1 MEKNPTVKKT
11 DQSSGTVQKIPLY
24 QPLLGLIGNTP
35 IMQLPIASKAT
46 ILGKLEYLNPGG
58 SVKDRS
64 ALFMV
69 EDAERKGLLRPGGTI
84 VEASSGNQGIA
95 LAMIGAVK
103 GYRVVIIV
111 PSRVSKEKIATLKAY
126 GAEVVVKPDSQSGEE
141 DYHAFASR
149 IAKDLPNVFMPN
161 QYFNPANT
169 QAHYESTGP
178 EIWRQT
184 NGTITHFVV
193 GLGSCGTSMGVGRF
207 LKEQNPDIKIIGVD
221 AATSALS
228 SLNPSPYQV
237 EGLGVDNLDGLY
249 NKNLVDEVVPM
260 TDEQIFDHTRAM
272 ARRFGLLVGLSAGAV
287 LGAVMARADSFQ
299 EGDVVVAILAD
310 SGRAYLSK
318 AFNL

>member
-1 MEKNPTVKKT
+1 MEKFPAVNET
-11 DQSSGTVQKIPLY
+11 DQTSGTVQKVPEHKA
-24 QPLLGLIGNTP
+24 LLGLIGNTP
-35 IMQLPIASKAT
+35 IVKLPIASKAT

-58 SVKDRS
+58 SIKDRA

-84 VEASSGNQGIA
+84 VEASSGNQGIS
-95 LAMIGAVK
+95 LAMIGAIK

-141 DYHAFASR
+141 DYHAFATR
-149 IAKDLPNVFMPN
+149 IAKNLPNVFMPN

-169 QAHYESTGP
+169 MAHYQSTGP
-178 EIWRQT
+178 EIWNQT

-193 GLGSCGTSMGVGRF
+193 GLGSCGTGMGVGRY
-207 LKEQNPDIKIIGVD
+207 LKEKNPDIKIIGVD

-237 EGLGVDNLDGLY
+237 EGLGVDNLDGLF

-260 TDEQIFDHTRAM
+260 TDEQIFEYTRQM
-272 ARRFGLLVGLSAGAV
+272 ARRYGLLVGLSTGAV
-287 LGAVMARADSFQ
+287 LGAIMERADSFQ
-299 EGDVVVAILAD
+299 EGDVVVGILAD